1 MRYDPEHKQRT
12 HQMLLNAAAEI
23 IREEGPE
30 KISVGGLM
38 SRAGLTHGGF
48 YAHFKSK
55 DALVAAAIT
64 HMFEQQ
70 YEILKDKLTNLHARA
85 GMESYVQ
92 MYLSTAHRDHREK
105 GCPVAALSG
114 DLPRLNEEA
123 RQNFSNGVKK
133 ITGLITSAF
142 EELQHSRPEADALLM
157 ISQMVGAVVLSR
169 TVPDKAY
176 SEAVLD
182 NAREAARTFI
192 MQPA

>member
-12 HQMLLNAAAEI
+12 HQMLLSTAAEI

-55 DALVAAAIT
+55 DALIAAAIT

-70 YEILKDKLTNLHARA
+70 YEILKDKLTNLQARA

-92 MYLSTAHRDHREK
+92 MYLSAAHRDHRQK
-105 GCPVAALSG
+105 GCPVAALAG

-133 ITGLITSAF
+133 ITCLIASAF
-142 EELQHSRPEADALLM
+142 EELKHPRPETDAVLM
-157 ISQMVGAVVLSR
+157 VSQMVGAVVLSR
-169 TVPDKAY
+169 TVSEKAY
-176 SEAVLD
+176 SDAVLD
-182 NAREAARTFI
+182 NAREAAHAFI
-192 MQPA
+192 LQPV